1 MKNKKVATGIVMV
14 LLAAVLLAGFM
25 YGGKQVF
32 SATLDEIQ
40 GEIDNA
46 GDRKDNIS
54 DKLSEVNSEIIARE
68 EELAASTEKYTALL
82 REKQENATELEK
94 QLADL
99 EELFNQIEE
108 LNNTIAEAQ
117 AEYDAALEL
126 FFKRASVAMRYSN
139 YSTMKLFTESRS
151 FFTYVDLTRMV
162 SDMLAWDEA
171 EMERLTV
178 MKEDLERKKEL
189 AEVATVD
196 LEALI
201 AEKERVID
209 KLLND
214 QEILESDL
222 EVSQRAIDALEAQE
236 AELEAESAKIAEEI
250 VALQK
255 QYDAVLAEQRAREE
269 EERRKREEAERAAR
283 EEEER
288 RKAEEE
294 AAQQDDGTSMLFPCP
309 SGLRISSP
317 YGWRLHPIQKVWKF
331 HHGIDIA
338 AYGGSDII
346 SVLSGTVITA
356 KYHYSYGNYVVVYH
370 GDGLSTLYA
379 HCSKLLV
386 SEGDY
391 VSRGQVIAL
400 VGSTGSSTGNHLHFE
415 VRVNGET
422 RDPLEYLPNKFG

>member
-14 LLAAVLLAGFM
+14 MLAAVMLAGFL

-40 GEIDNA
+40 DQIDSA
-46 GDRKDNIS
+46 GDRKGDIA
-54 DKLSEVNSEIIARE
+54 DQLKEVNQEIIARE
-68 EELAASTEKYTALL
+68 KDLAASTEKYTALL

-94 QLADL
+94 QLYDL
-99 EELFNQIEE
+99 EELFGQIEE
-108 LNNTIAEAQ
+108 LNETIEEAQ
-117 AEYDAALEL
+117 AEYDAALAL
-126 FFKRASVAMRYSN
+126 FYKRASVAMRYSN
-139 YSTMKLFTESRS
+139 YSTLKLFTESKS

-162 SDMLAWDEA
+162 SDMLVWDEA
-171 EMERLTV
+171 EMTRLTL
-178 MKEDLERKKEL
+178 MREDLERKKEL
-189 AEVATVD
+189 AEVASVD
-196 LEALI
+196 LQALI
-201 AEKERVID
+201 EEKERVID

-236 AELEAESAKIAEEI
+236 AKLEEESEKVAKEI

-255 QYDAVLAEQRAREE
+255 KYDAVLAEQRAREE

-283 EEEER
+283 EAEER
-288 RKAEEE
+288 KKAEE

-317 YGWRLHPIQKVWKF
+317 YGWRIHPISKVWKF
-331 HHGIDIA
+331 HQGIDIA

-356 KYHYSYGNYVVVYH
+356 RWHDSYGYYVVVYH

-379 HCSKLLV
+379 HASKLLV
-386 SEGDY
+386 KEGDY

-415 VRVNGET
+415 VRINGET
-422 RDPLEYLPNKFG
+422 RDPLDYLPNKFG